1 MAGFIGGTP
10 IALTGTTWV
19 AVVAAP
25 AANKQRQILGIHVN
39 NRDTADRV
47 IKLRK
52 NVGGTGFEDYPP
64 VTVTAGKKA
73 QVLLES
79 VVLDATNM
87 SFELST
93 DAVATVTEPR
103 VDVSVFEVP

>member
-10 IALTGTTWV
+10 VSLTGTTWV
-19 AVVAAP
+19 TVVAAP
-25 AANKQRQILGIHVN
+25 AASKQRQILGIHVN
-39 NRDTADRV
+39 NLDTATRV

-52 NVGGTGFEDYPP
+52 LVAAAGYEDYPP
-64 VTVTAGKKA
+64 VTIASTKRA

-87 SFELST
+87 SFQLST
-93 DAVATVTEPR
+93 DATAATTEPR